1 MLQINIPAQL
11 QLDYNKA
18 VNRANQ
24 TQRERERKKNKTKQP
39 NHLPSHVG
47 YLESHSTVIIAM
59 VGVAIIRLISVDM
72 LVISSHEVGCGRHQR
87 EYKKIQ
93 RK

>member
-1 MLQINIPAQL
+1 VLQINIPAQL

-18 VNRANQ
+18 VNRANK
-24 TQRERERKKNKTKQP
+24 TQRERERKNKTKQP

-47 YLESHSTVIIAM
+47 YFESHSTVIIAM
-59 VGVAIIRLISVDM
+59 VGVAIIRLISVEM